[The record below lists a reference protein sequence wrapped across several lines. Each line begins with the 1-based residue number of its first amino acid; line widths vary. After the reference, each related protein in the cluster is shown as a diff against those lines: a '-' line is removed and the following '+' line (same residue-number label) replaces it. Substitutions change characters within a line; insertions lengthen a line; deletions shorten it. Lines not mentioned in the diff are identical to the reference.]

1 MTALVI
7 AEHDNKEL
15 KVSTQNTI
23 SAASKLDSA
32 IHVLV
37 AGSECNSVAEEAA
50 TCEGVTKVL
59 YVDSKEYEN
68 FLAEN
73 IANLI
78 KNVSDDYSSIL
89 APATTNGKNYMPW
102 HIIFTVSS
110 CRSQNRRIIITNVF
124 D

>member
-7 AEHDNKEL
+7 AEHDNNEL

-23 SAASKLDSA
+23 SAASKLDGD

-59 YVDSKEYEN
+59 YLS
-68 FLAEN
+68 
-73 IANLI
+73 LI
-78 KNVSDDYSSIL
+78 
-89 APATTNGKNYMPW
+89 
-102 HIIFTVSS
+102 HISEPT
-110 CRSQNRRIIITNVF
+110 RP
-124 D
+124 